1 MALKHKVL
9 VVSVLAG
16 LPPRVVDA
24 VAQIV
29 EPLCNIT
36 GREVRMAE
44 LKESIQ
50 KLREQLESAGLTPVA
65 VDPLK
70 ETGKAKS

>member
-16 LPPRVVDA
+16 PPLRVVDA

-29 EPLCNIT
+29 EPLCDIT
-36 GREVRMAE
+36 GRGLIGGVRIWG
-44 LKESIQ
+44 S
-50 KLREQLESAGLTPVA
+50 
-65 VDPLK
+65 
-70 ETGKAKS
+70 